1 MIEDAHEPPQHILT
15 IKIIF
20 LVVVIVCSF
29 ASSTGFCFTVALE
42 DEGTADVKVWA
53 AQHEQEGS
61 TSHSFDER

>member
-29 ASSTGFCFTVALE
+29 VSSTGFCFMVDLE
-42 DEGTADVKVWA
+42 DEGTGDVKVWA
-53 AQHEQEGS
+53 A
-61 TSHSFDER
+61 